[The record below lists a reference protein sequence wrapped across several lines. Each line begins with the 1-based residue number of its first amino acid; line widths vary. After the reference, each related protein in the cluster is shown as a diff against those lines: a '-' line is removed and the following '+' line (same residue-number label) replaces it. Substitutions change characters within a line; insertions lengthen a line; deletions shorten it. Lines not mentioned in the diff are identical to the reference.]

1 MERREF
7 VFLESLVR
15 FIEAKTIIEV
25 GVQVGDM
32 AVHLCR
38 AAKQNGGK
46 YFGFDIWSR
55 HGLDGQFNQ
64 AGSKQSVSKRLDGDY
79 TLTQVDTINNQK
91 GFEGMLKQQ
100 CPNGI
105 NFAFIDAC
113 HSYLGIANDFFTV
126 YPMLSKCGVI
136 AFHDTLM
143 IDGCR
148 EFAHDLRTKYND
160 GTFDIVDFP
169 FGIGSKRCGI
179 TLLSKRSFPILN
191 IGITEVCGAPSRPKE
206 IEENEEQWYKEEI
219 KDKPEMPRTFKDTI
233 HTDRLGMCNK
243 RKKYE

>member
-7 VFLESLVR
+7 VYLESLVR
-15 FIEAKTIIEV
+15 FIEAKTIVEV
-25 GVQVGDM
+25 GVQTGDM

-38 AAKQNGGK
+38 AAQENRGK
-46 YFGFDIWSR
+46 YFGFDIWSS
-55 HGLDGQFNQ
+55 HGLGGQFRQ
-64 AGSKQSVSKRLDGDY
+64 QGSKQSVSKRLQGNF
-79 TLTQVDTINNQK
+79 TLTQVDTINNQS

-105 NFAFIDAC
+105 DFAFIDAC

-148 EFAHDLRTKYND
+148 EFVHDLRTKYND

-169 FGIGSKRCGI
+169 FGLGNKRCGI
-179 TLLSKRSFPILN
+179 TLLSKRSYPKLN

-206 IEENEEQWYKEEI
+206 IEASEEQWYSEEI
-219 KDKPEMPRTFKDTI
+219 DNKPEMPKKFTGSI
-233 HTDRLGMCNK
+233 HTDQLGMYNK
-243 RKKYE
+243 RKKHD